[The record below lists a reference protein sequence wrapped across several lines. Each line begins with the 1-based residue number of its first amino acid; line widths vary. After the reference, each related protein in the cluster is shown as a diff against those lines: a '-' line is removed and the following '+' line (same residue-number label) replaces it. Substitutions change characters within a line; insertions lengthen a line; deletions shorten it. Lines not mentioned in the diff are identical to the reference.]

1 MGIPDPPMECGKAGR
16 SWLWGELLNC
26 SSVRILAHAH
36 VRVFWQRSR
45 GNERFRA
52 GCECRAADREQTSC
66 FQRVR
71 ATGRAAGQVR
81 SSNKKTIATKRLDLV
96 PILLDE
102 KSPNGM
108 EMWLVSYSFFYFLSN
123 WIKLSTNTETAMLSR
138 CDFHTESLN
147 AWLELGIVTHHWV
160 ILTGL
165 ETRWEVMEVV
175 SVWRRILGSGL
186 VYPNRR
192 RVSSWHWMS
201 ATSAFKVEAF

>member
-1 MGIPDPPMECGKAGR
+1 MQSGR
-16 SWLWGELLNC
+16 S
-26 SSVRILAHAH
+26 
-36 VRVFWQRSR
+36 
-45 GNERFRA
+45 
-52 GCECRAADREQTSC
+52 TSC

-71 ATGRAAGQVR
+71 ATGRSAGQVR
-81 SSNKKTIATKRLDLV
+81 SSNKTHRNQTIEHGPHTFGREISKWYGDVISLV
-96 PILLDE
+96 FILL
-102 KSPNGM
+102 
-108 EMWLVSYSFFYFLSN
+108 LFV
-123 WIKLSTNTETAMLSR
+123 KLSTNTETAMPSR

>member
-1 MGIPDPPMECGKAGR
+1 MNVFGQVVNAERPIANRLVAFRE
-16 SWLWGELLNC
+16 SEQQVELLA
-26 SSVRILAHAH
+26 RYG
-36 VRVFWQRSR
+36 Q
-45 GNERFRA
+45 
-52 GCECRAADREQTSC
+52 
-66 FQRVR
+66 
-71 ATGRAAGQVR
+71 AT
-81 SSNKKTIATKRLDLV
+81 KPIATKRLNMV

-123 WIKLSTNTETAMLSR
+123 SIKLSTNTETAMPSR